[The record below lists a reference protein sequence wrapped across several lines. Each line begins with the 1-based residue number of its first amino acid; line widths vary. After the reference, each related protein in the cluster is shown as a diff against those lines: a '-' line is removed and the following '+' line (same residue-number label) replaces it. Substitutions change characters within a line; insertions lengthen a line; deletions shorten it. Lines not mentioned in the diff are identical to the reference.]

1 MKKLSIKKLRM
12 LIEQEVDHDLAH
24 EHPSEIEPI
33 EDAFAGGENL
43 VQPVEYSNLGGAF
56 DEEDH
61 PKAPEI
67 LSLIDD
73 AGVITVSEARLRS
86 IVRSLL
92 IKSN

>member
-43 VQPVEYSNLGGAF
+43 VQPIEYSNLGGAF
-56 DEEDH
+56 DEEDR
-61 PKAPEI
+61 PKAPEM

-73 AGVITVSEARLRS
+73 EGILVVSESRLRF
-86 IVRSLL
+86 IVRNLL
-92 IKSN
+92 IKSR